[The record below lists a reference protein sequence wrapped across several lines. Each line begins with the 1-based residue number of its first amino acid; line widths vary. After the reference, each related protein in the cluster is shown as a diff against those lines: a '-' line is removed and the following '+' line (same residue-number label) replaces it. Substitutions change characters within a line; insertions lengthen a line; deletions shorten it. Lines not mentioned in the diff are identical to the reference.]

1 MPEHY
6 YHKDMATNP
15 RKTALTILNILDK
28 GRKNLDEILE
38 DVFSDT
44 KIADKRD
51 RGLIY
56 ALVYGVLRRR
66 GFLDRIIG
74 HYSKIRLN
82 KIDPSILNIIRLG
95 LFQIIYL
102 TRIPV
107 SAAVN
112 TSVDLAKQS
121 AQPWV
126 AGFVNAVLRNADRGY
141 KNISL
146 TDSAKDPVAAIA
158 VEKSF
163 PSWLIKRWIT
173 RFGQKETENLCDEIN
188 KIPAI
193 TIRVNSIKTTRK
205 KLKESIKQ
213 SVRKIS
219 CTGYSGY
226 GISFFNPDRSIPELP
241 GFKEGWFQVQDE
253 AAQLVSMLLNPQPHE
268 TVLDACAGL
277 GGKTGHIAQLMENK
291 GKIIAV
297 DRDKKKLLKLEI
309 EMKRLGVTLVKT
321 LSLDLENKDHIKKFP
336 LFDRILLD
344 APCSGMGVIRR
355 NPDTKWSAK
364 RKKIEYLKDR
374 QVALL
379 ENMAEL
385 VKPSGKIVYA
395 VCSTEP
401 EENEEVVNFFLDK
414 HPEFVIAKG
423 SFDFDDKL
431 LPLIDKN
438 GFFKTFPH
446 LNKMDGFFAVSLKRK
461 K

>member
-6 YHKDMATNP
+6 YHREPIVNP
-15 RKTALTILNILDK
+15 RKTALLILNALDK

-38 DVFSDT
+38 DVFFDT
-44 KIADKRD
+44 EIKEKRD
-51 RGLIY
+51 KGLIY
-56 ALVYGVLRRR
+56 VLVYGAIRRR
-66 GFLDRIIG
+66 GFLDWITG

-82 KIDPSILNIIRLG
+82 KIDPFILNIIRLG

-112 TSVDLAKQS
+112 TSVDLVKQS
-121 AQPWV
+121 DKPWA

-141 KNISL
+141 KNIPL
-146 TDSAKDPVAAIA
+146 PDSVKNPVAAMA
-158 VEKSF
+158 VKKSF
-163 PSWLIKRWIT
+163 PSWLIKRWIK
-173 RFGQKETENLCDEIN
+173 RFGQEETENLCDEIN

-193 TIRVNSIKTTRK
+193 TIRVNSLKTTRK
-205 KLKESIKQ
+205 NLKEAIDENVS
-213 SVRKIS
+213 KIS
-219 CTGYSGY
+219 CTEYSSH
-226 GISFFNPDRSIPELP
+226 GISFFNPGRSIPELP
-241 GFKEGWFQVQDE
+241 GFKDGCFQVQDE
-253 AAQLVSMLLNPQPHE
+253 AAQLVSMLLNPQPYE
-268 TVLDACAGL
+268 NVLDACAGL

-309 EMKRLGVTLVKT
+309 EMNRLGVTLVKT
-321 LSLDLENKDHIKKFP
+321 VSLNLEDRAYIKGFP

-344 APCSGMGVIRR
+344 APCSGIGVIRR
-355 NPDTKWSAK
+355 NPDTKWSSNK
-364 RKKIEYLKDR
+364 KKIEYLKDK
-374 QVALL
+374 QTTLL
-379 ENMAEL
+379 ENMAKL
-385 VKPSGKIVYA
+385 VKPSGRIVYA

-414 HPEFVIAKG
+414 HREFFIDKDPFN
-423 SFDFDDKL
+423 FDENF